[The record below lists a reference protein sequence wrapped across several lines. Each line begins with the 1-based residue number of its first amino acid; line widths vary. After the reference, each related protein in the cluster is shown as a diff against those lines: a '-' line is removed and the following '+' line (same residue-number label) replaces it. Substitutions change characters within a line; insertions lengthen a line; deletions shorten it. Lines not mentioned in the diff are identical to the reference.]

1 MDRFSEETNVDP
13 SVACVGLSVWTFR
26 SVTMSQTVNIRAEL
40 PPGHLGR
47 HNHTGGCAAVAH
59 PARKRRCSP
68 KVSGRPSSV
77 HNGCALGRGSQYR
90 DFRLDPWYPAD
101 GERACP

>member
-59 PARKRRCSP
+59 PGAKASLFTESFRSP
-68 KVSGRPSSV
+68 
-77 HNGCALGRGSQYR
+77 
-90 DFRLDPWYPAD
+90 F
-101 GERACP
+101 ERAQRLRTRARQPIP